1 MAKNLGSS
9 IKTFIKSSASY
20 VWLGG
25 ETSSNINLNAEVQE
39 YTDKSSKW
47 AQNMAGKMSGTLGV
61 TVYADNEDAGQ
72 KAAITAFLAGTEV
85 DFVQGASDG
94 KTAPTSGWKGKGII
108 TSLSDTYDSGAISS
122 RSLSITTTG
131 EVAMLGAE

>member
-9 IKTFIKSSASY
+9 IKTFIKSSASD

-47 AQNMAGKMSGTLGV
+47 AQNMAGKMSGNLEV

-72 KAAITAFLAGTEV
+72 KAAITAFLAGTQV
-85 DFVQGASDG
+85 DFVQGLHYFY
-94 KTAPTSGWKGKGII
+94 KVLII
-108 TSLSDTYDSGAISS
+108 VLFYKNVNIIMGS
-122 RSLSITTTG
+122 
-131 EVAMLGAE
+131 